1 MKLITEPKV
10 KILSFTQNPE
20 QVIAAAGK
28 LCYSPVGVE
37 EILKKNS
44 KEQCLSFMNRLL
56 SMGHHSP
63 LEHVSFTFAI
73 EGVSRALTHQL
84 VRHRIAS
91 YSQQS
96 QRYVKSDNP
105 EFIIPKTIIDL
116 SNDEDNLLVAA
127 YEDAME
133 RAFEAYEFLSLI
145 MERKLIQK
153 ELEKNPSI
161 KEDENKMKRLE
172 SKCEK
177 IAIENAR
184 YVLPNAM
191 DTKIVVTMNLRT
203 LINFFSERTCMRAQD
218 EIRQLA
224 NIMILEI
231 EKISPEISYCLGA
244 PCQFGSCP
252 EGIMTCGTPLPKK
265 NK

>member
-10 KILSFTQNPE
+10 KILSYTQNPE

-44 KEQCLSFMNRLL
+44 KEQCMIFVNKLL

-63 LEHVSFTFAI
+63 LEHVSFTFAV

-96 QRYVKSDNP
+96 QRYVRSNDP
-105 EFIIPKTIIDL
+105 EFIIPSMITNL
-116 SNDEDNLLVAA
+116 SNENNLLVMA
-127 YEDAME
+127 YYNAME
-133 RAFEAYEFLSLI
+133 RAFEDYEFLTLV
-145 MERKLIQK
+145 MERELITK
-153 ELEKNPSI
+153 ELEKNPEI
-161 KEDENKMKRLE
+161 KDDPKKLKRLE

-191 DTKIVVTMNLRT
+191 ETKIVFTMNLRS
-203 LINFFSERTCMRAQD
+203 LINFISERTCTRAQD

-224 NIMILEI
+224 NNIVKEI
-231 EKISPEISYCLGA
+231 EKISPEIANCLGA
-244 PCQFGSCP
+244 PCQFGKCP
-252 EGIMTCGTPLPKK
+252 EGAMSCGQPLPKK
-265 NK
+265 K